1 MVKRAVAGS
10 VWNPPL
16 AQDWNSIGEATEV
29 LSTLQRVL
37 PLGYDGTPAL

>member
-1 MVKRAVAGS
+1 VQLRDAVQS
-10 VWNPPL
+10 KICI
-16 AQDWNSIGEATEV
+16 IGEATEV